1 MIRFFKNAYRQY
13 QHRMILRARRVARDV
28 LLDKSDR
35 VLEDMGFSR
44 TLLNAGV
51 GQWPW
56 RIEDENKSPDITPK
70 VEANAIR
77 QLQAM
82 SDRELFDLGITRGTI
97 EESVRHGRAGI
108 DEKQVAGNAIRS
120 PQSTDLRPAFEQ
132 ETGSSRVPG
141 SDRYVA

>member
-13 QHRMILRARRVARDV
+13 QHRLILRGRRMARDI

-51 GQWPW
+51 SQWPW
-56 RIEDENKSPDITPK
+56 RIDDENTPIITPK
-70 VEANAIR
+70 VEAHAIS

-108 DEKQVAGNAIRS
+108 DARLAKGNVIRR
-120 PQSTDLRPAFEQ
+120 PLPADLEPALEQ